1 MPVSN
6 KTPKKVIKEQTAAG
20 ADRVIFIKGAREHNL
35 RNIDVSLPK
44 NQLIVVTGVSGSGK
58 SSLTIDTLYAEGQ
71 RRYVESLSSYAR
83 QFLMRLNKPD
93 VDYIRG
99 ICPAIAL
106 DQKTTTRTTRSTVG
120 TLTEI
125 YDYMR
130 LLYARIGVTVSP
142 KSGEVVRK
150 HRVTDVVDYFAAME
164 AGKKAF
170 IAVAIERQKGKPIRE
185 TLSILQQ
192 KGFTRLL
199 VDDEMVKIE
208 TLLDGEM
215 PGPKKSLLLLVD
227 RLVTKGNDEEQL
239 QRVADSADA
248 AFYEGH
254 GELMVLEEGREAVS
268 FSNRFE
274 ADGMVFE
281 EPSPDFFNQN
291 NPYGACRRCEGFGS
305 IIGVDPALVI
315 PDTSLSLYQGAIACW
330 RGEKMKTWLDRL
342 VATASNFDLPVHK
355 PFFQLTPEQQELVW
369 TGNEYFEGL
378 HAFFHML
385 EENAYKIQYRVMLA
399 RYRGRTL
406 CPECKGSRIRQDAA
420 YVKVGG
426 KDIGALLE
434 LPIDR
439 LQTFFNELELN
450 PYDEKVAR
458 RILVEIQSR
467 LSYMLDL
474 GLNYLNLNRR
484 SNTLSGGETQRINLT
499 RTLGSNLTSSL
510 YILDEPSV
518 GLHPRDTERLV
529 RVLKELRNLGNTVV
543 VVEHEEEVIK
553 NADYLLDIG
562 PLAGVHGG
570 KLVYAGPYADI
581 CKEKES
587 LTARYLNGDE
597 VIPIPVNKRKPRKFL
612 MLEAAEKHNLKRI
625 NVRIPLHCLS
635 VVAGVSG
642 SGKTTLIKHLLYPEL
657 QRMLD
662 HDADNPAVSRLISG
676 DWKSITQV
684 EMVTQ
689 DPIGKSSRSNPV
701 TYVKAYDAIR
711 DLYAAQPAAKAKSF
725 KPSHFSFNVDGGRCE
740 TCKGDGEI
748 VVDMQFLAD
757 VHLVCDECGGKRFK
771 EEVLDVTY
779 LDKNISDVLS
789 MSIEEA
795 VGFFAKE
802 KDIVYKLQPLLD
814 VGLGYVQLG
823 QSSSTLSGGEAQ
835 RVKLASFL
843 GKGRSKDHVLFIFD
857 EPTTGLHFHDI
868 RKLLDALQML
878 IENGHSI
885 LVIEHN
891 LEVIK
896 CADWVTDLGPEGG
909 EEGGYL
915 VYEGAPEGL
924 AAVAN
929 SYTGKFLKEKL

>member
-120 TLTEI
+120 TLSEI

-164 AGKKAF
+164 PGKKAF

-355 PFFQLTPEQQELVW
+355 PFFQLTPKQQELVW

-434 LPIDR
+434 LPIDK

-915 VYEGAPEGL
+915 VYEGAPKGL